1 MITLRK
7 NLAVTARTGTLLP
20 ALAFLGCATL
30 TAAGG
35 DAVVALCLVPAGLAL
50 EATLHHAGG
59 AGKNG

>member
-7 NLAVTARTGTLLP
+7 RMASRDRARGVLP
-20 ALAFLGCATL
+20 ALAFLACATL

-50 EATLHHAGG
+50 EAGRQHYEETRQRS
-59 AGKNG
+59 